1 MIRGLKMKG
10 IKLFILLILV
20 LSLFQFNLYSLIT
33 SRVEGTVVDKDTGE
47 IIKNAR
53 VVLYGLNQYAAL
65 KDAWGKIK
73 RVKTNDKGYFRF
85 DDLKKGKYLFC
96 IYREGYAFFGPT
108 LEYKTSDSLGSLM
121 SESNGATFENVD
133 GFYLKEGQIKHFKI
147 KLEKEAILEIKVLI
161 KTPNGTYPVE
171 KEKSCFVVELI
182 ISDSNIS
189 YISEDQFS
197 YDNGISRLK
206 SLPGGKMIR
215 LKIVPEEYGYPE
227 KDFEVSLEKAKTTRV
242 EYVLDFTIGQVVH
255 GFIRGKETG
264 KPLEN
269 FSIYIGRENREETR
283 AVTDKNGEFWIGG
296 LESGKNIVFIFSGL
310 YNIRD
315 KFYITIQPNEKIEL
329 NKEY

>member
-1 MIRGLKMKG
+1 MKG
-10 IKLFILLILV
+10 IKFLILLILV
-20 LSLFQFNLYSLIT
+20 LSLFQLSLYSLIT
-33 SRVEGTVVDKDTGE
+33 SRVEGTVIDADTGE

-53 VVLYGLNQYAAL
+53 VLLYGLNQYAAL
-65 KDAWGKIK
+65 KDAWGKVN

-108 LEYKTSDSLGSLM
+108 FEYKTDDSLGSHMAELG
-121 SESNGATFENVD
+121 GATFENVD

-147 KLEKEAILEIKVLI
+147 KMEKEAILEIKVLI
-161 KTPNGTYPVE
+161 KTPNGTYPAE

-215 LKIVPEEYGYPE
+215 LKIVPTEYGYPE

-242 EYVLDFTIGQVVH
+242 EYVLDFTIGQIVH
-255 GFIRGKETG
+255 GFIRCKETG

-269 FSIYIGRENREETR
+269 IDIDIAKINRKEIN
-283 AVTDKNGEFWIGG
+283 AVTDENGEFWMGG
-296 LESGKNIVFIFSGL
+296 LEPGKNRVFIFSGL

-315 KFYITIQPNEKIEL
+315 RFYITIQPNEKIEL

>member
-1 MIRGLKMKG
+1 MKG
-10 IKLFILLILV
+10 IKFFVLVIFV
-20 LSLFQFNLYSLIT
+20 LSLLQFNLYSLIT
-33 SRVEGTVVDKDTGE
+33 SRVEGTVIDADTGE

-53 VVLYGLNQYAAL
+53 VVLYGFNQNAAL
-65 KDAWGKIK
+65 KDAWGKIN

-85 DDLKKGKYLFC
+85 DDLIKGKYLFC
-96 IYREGYAFFGPT
+96 IYREGYAFFGPEF
-108 LEYKTSDSLGSLM
+108 EYKTNDSLGSLM
-121 SESNGATFENVD
+121 SELDGAIFENAD

-147 KLEKEAILEIKVLI
+147 KMEKEAILEIKLLI

-182 ISDSNIS
+182 ISDSNIL

-206 SLPGGKMIR
+206 NLLGGKMIR
-215 LKIVPEEYGYPE
+215 LKIVPTEYGYPE
-227 KDFEVSLEKAKTTRV
+227 KDFELSLEKAKTTRV
-242 EYVLDFTIGQVVH
+242 EYILDFTIGQVVH

-269 FSIYIGRENREETR
+269 FSIDIAKINRKVIS
-283 AVTDKNGEFWIGG
+283 AVTDKNGEFWMGG
-296 LESGKNIVFIFSGL
+296 LEPGKNRVFIFSGL